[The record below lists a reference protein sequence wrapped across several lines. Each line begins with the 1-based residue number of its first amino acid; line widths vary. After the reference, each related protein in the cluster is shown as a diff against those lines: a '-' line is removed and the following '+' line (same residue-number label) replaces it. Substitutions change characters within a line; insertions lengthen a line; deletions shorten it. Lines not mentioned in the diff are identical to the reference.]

1 MDVSDDDVVPITIVR
16 AGDLYEATVSPPPGR
31 GHAWTSPQ
39 PMAANVLVEM
49 LLGCGCHQIDI
60 GDAFYDADPDW
71 LLH

>member
-1 MDVSDDDVVPITIVR
+1 
-16 AGDLYEATVSPPPGR
+16 
-31 GHAWTSPQ
+31 
-39 PMAANVLVEM
+39 MAANVLVEM